1 MLVCRDLSCADDTYK
16 IRVFNPDKPGVEAT
30 FLGPTFGGPITQLVM
45 FKSSALTANGGL
57 AVEAE
62 AEAAAFLAYRTAER
76 VVGLI
81 AWPLDGDPQRTMG
94 LIAHPGELRGIA
106 ISYDGR
112 KLLTAGEERRGGG
125 GGHVR
130 KEGCLARKYRI
141 LASRRLLLCDWACC
155 LKHAV
160 SAALKMWLICAVVLS
175 KVCEPCPGYALVRL
189 FR

>member
-1 MLVCRDLSCADDTYK
+1 MCVDVLRTDDTYK

-45 FKSSALTANGGL
+45 FKSSALTAHGGL

-112 KLLTAGEERRGGG
+112 KLLTAGEEGIQGGDADGKGKGREEGRG
-125 GGHVR
+125 
-130 KEGCLARKYRI
+130 
-141 LASRRLLLCDWACC
+141 
-155 LKHAV
+155 
-160 SAALKMWLICAVVLS
+160 
-175 KVCEPCPGYALVRL
+175 
-189 FR
+189 